1 MFGRTGSIQ
10 LARVLG
16 IRIGASPSWFLVL
29 FLMIWLLSGYFG
41 DVLDTSDGEAYAV
54 AVAGAF
60 LFFVSLAI
68 HELGHAIA
76 ARRQG
81 MEVTGIELWMLGG
94 VTKFTRETRS
104 PAEELKVSAAGPA
117 ATLGVV
123 VACGVV
129 GLIVGKFTGVFDSAR
144 LDSRSTTPAVALL
157 GWVAGVNAVLFVFNL
172 LPAFPLDGG
181 RIARAL
187 AWRATGDRNR
197 ATRLAARIGQ
207 GFAWLLIGGG
217 IVMAASWDTFQ
228 GIWTMI
234 VGWFIL
240 QGARGAILASEFS
253 DRLEGVTAADL
264 MDAEPV
270 AVPGDAPADRAHDE
284 FFLRYGWPWFPVVDA
299 AGRYLGVLRAERV
312 DGAVGG
318 GGSSATAGDLLDGE
332 TGDDFR
338 VRSDVPLEELLGSEP
353 LRRLG
358 ALIVVDADERLCGVL
373 TVDRVRRAIAAT
385 AMGRS

>member
-1 MFGRTGSIQ
+1 M
-10 LARVLG
+10 LG

-41 DVLDTSDGEAYAV
+41 DVLETSDSEAYAV

-68 HELGHAIA
+68 HELGHALA

-104 PAEELKVSAAGPA
+104 PAEELKVAAAGPA

-207 GFAWLLIGGG
+207 GFAWVLIGVGL
-217 IVMAASWDTFQ
+217 VLAASWDTFQ
-228 GIWTMI
+228 GVWTMI

-312 DGAVGG
+312 DGAVGA
-318 GGSSATAGDLLDGE
+318 GGSSATAGELLDAE